1 MGHTIPCLSAL
12 LFQLIP
18 NKFWFSLL
26 LGHSVSCSCFFQVYR
41 RTFYGSGIF
50 TLLAARKYQAV
61 GYGKPYLRIALHL
74 MAHCSCTE
82 RLHVHYVLEL
92 METGV
97 DVIILPSG
105 DTLTFVS

>member
-1 MGHTIPCLSAL
+1 MVAG
-12 LFQLIP
+12 
-18 NKFWFSLL
+18 FSP
-26 LGHSVSCSCFFQVYR
+26 
-41 RTFYGSGIF
+41 I
-50 TLLAARKYQAV
+50 LAARKYQAV

-97 DVIILPSG
+97 DAFILPSG